1 MEDKIFDITKS
12 DIEGPVLVCCACK
25 KILPRNPQSRDR
37 IPPRNHITMH
47 AQLKVFLAQKKI
59 WNHPNYCVIMAVLIK
74 YAVFEGFRYREF
86 YTGKH
91 RHVQ

>member
-37 IPPRNHITMH
+37 IPPLQSHHNACSAKSIPGPE
-47 AQLKVFLAQKKI
+47 KI